1 VKNDKFDCKLNN
13 KIVMKIR
20 VLVFILGMGFLGLG
34 VQSQPV
40 SNLEIS
46 KMIESFKK
54 DPKGP
59 YQQIMWFCPDGSMV
73 PPKER
78 CPEPGG
84 VQHAKY
90 KDAVVRLAQTNHV
103 FLGQILATTPNEDFW
118 DASNHQ
124 SRLKQYLLEK
134 YLQTSD
140 NAWVLRRGQFYRGAI
155 QAEDESAWGINFFN
169 WLLADNE
176 AVKSQFYL
184 VREAVRSIPHMQE
197 TKSLQNIRSLSLL
210 IADTDV
216 EFMDARIKIHGQPD
230 RSDIERVKAYK
241 AKKYSKL
248 AEGTK
253 EQLDK
258 LIRELELYYQ
268 PVNLKDLERYVAKV
282 SANSKLKQSL
292 LNFTKQQVNT
302 IGEQRVKAISDLLY
316 QIREE
321 LLQESPS
328 NRLAFMDVSIQ
339 LESILFYELTSWKPE
354 SLKGVIELNEILAKA
369 ATACGYIEM
378 WEWQQVKDQL
388 QVPETANISLEV
400 LRKVHDSARGII
412 EWGTGMNSA
421 VFEETINL
429 FGAFEP
435 LTYHFTDD
443 RIRSSVLLPLGASVS
458 RLGDFMNVI
467 SNQSNEVMDIEN
479 QSHFRGLNPGFAKGE
494 LVVVEGNVEDVEVSK
509 DKIYLFSKPPA
520 DLKPVAGIATVSE
533 GNMVSHVQLLARN
546 LGIPNAVLSQQNL
559 SDLKKYSGTSVF
571 YVVSPKG
578 KVIIKPESKM
588 SDEEKKLFTLK
599 KRSEEKIRIPVER
612 IELNQTR
619 LVNLRNVNA
628 TKSGKLCGPKAANLG
643 QLKQLFPDQ
652 VVEGLVVPFGIFRKH
667 MDQLMPGGSVSY
679 WQFLNQTFQNAT
691 EKQNSGVSKTELDDF
706 VLAHLA
712 TLREAIKNMPLLP
725 DFREDLKQQFLAVFA
740 KPMGKTPV
748 FLRSDTNMEDLKD
761 FTGAGLNLTLFN
773 VLDSEKIVQGIKDVW
788 ASPYSE
794 RSYKWR
800 QSYLLNPENV
810 FPSIL
815 IIPSV
820 DVAYSGVLITKGVQ
834 SGNADEL
841 TIAFSRGAGGAVDGQ
856 AAQSYVLEAN
866 GTNRLLSPARESQ
879 YNSLPGT
886 GGTSKVGC
894 TFERSILSD
903 GNLQEI
909 RLFSK
914 KLQEKLKTAEG
925 VSSDGP
931 WDVELGFKNNKL
943 WLFQVRPFVENK
955 QAKASAYLQSISPEN
970 TVKQSISLTTILK

>member
-1 VKNDKFDCKLNN
+1 MKL
-13 KIVMKIR
+13 R
-20 VLVFILGMGFLGLG
+20 VLVFVLGICFWGI
-34 VQSQPV
+34 VAQAQPV

-73 PPKER
+73 APKMR

-84 VQHAKY
+84 VQRAKY

-118 DASNHQ
+118 DASNQQ

-134 YLQTSD
+134 YLQATD

-155 QAEDESAWGINFFN
+155 QAEDENAWGIKFCN
-169 WLLADNE
+169 WLLANE
-176 AVKSQFYL
+176 DALKSQFYL
-184 VREAVRSIPHMQE
+184 VREAVRGLPHMQE

-210 IADTDV
+210 IADSDV

-230 RSDIERVKAYK
+230 QSDIERVKAYK
-241 AKKYSKL
+241 TKKYTKL
-248 AEGTK
+248 EADTK
-253 EQLDK
+253 EQVDK
-258 LIRELELYYQ
+258 LIRELEVYYQ
-268 PVNLKDLERYVAKV
+268 PIHLKDLERYLVKV
-282 SANSKLKQSL
+282 PVSSKLKQSM
-292 LNFTKQQVNT
+292 LNFTKLQANT
-302 IGEQRVKAISDLLY
+302 KGEQRVKAVSDMLFE
-316 QIREE
+316 IREN
-321 LLQESPS
+321 LLQELPA
-328 NRLAFMDVSIQ
+328 NRLAFLDVSIQ
-339 LESILFYELTSWKPE
+339 LESILFYELTSWKPQ
-354 SLKGVIELNEILAKA
+354 SLKGVINLNEMLAKA
-369 ATACGYIEM
+369 ATACGYIEL
-378 WEWQQVKDQL
+378 WEWQQVKNDL
-388 QVPETANISLEV
+388 QAPDVSDISLETI
-400 LRKVHDSARGII
+400 RKVHDCARSII
-412 EWGTGMNSA
+412 EWGTGMNTA
-421 VFEETINL
+421 VFDETIST

-458 RLGDFMNVI
+458 RLGDFMNLI
-467 SNQSNEVMDIEN
+467 SMQSNEVMDIEN

-494 LVVVEGNVEDVEVSK
+494 LVVVEGNVDKIEVSK
-509 DKIYLFSKPPA
+509 EKIYLFSKPPS

-559 SDLKKYSGTSVF
+559 TDLKKYSGTSVF

-578 KVIIKPESKM
+578 KVIIKPESRM
-588 SDEEKKLFTLK
+588 TDEEKKLFVVK
-599 KRSEEKIRIPVER
+599 KRSEEKIRIPVEQ
-612 IELNQTR
+612 IDLNQTQ
-619 LVNLRNVNA
+619 LVNLRKVNA
-628 TKSGKLCGPKAANLG
+628 ANSGKLCGPKAANLG

-667 MDQLMPGGSVSY
+667 MDQAMPEVNLSY
-679 WQFLNQTFQNAT
+679 WQFLNQTFRVAT
-691 EKQNSGVSKTELDDF
+691 EKQKAGLPGIEVDEY
-706 VLAHLA
+706 VLGQLA
-712 TLREAIKNMPLLP
+712 TLSEAIKKMPLLP
-725 DFREDLKQQFLAVFA
+725 EFKEDIKQQFISVLG
-740 KPMGKTPV
+740 KPMGKVPV
-748 FLRSDTNMEDLKD
+748 FLRSDTNMEDLKS

-773 VLDSEKIVQGIKDVW
+773 VLDTEKIVQGIKDVW

-820 DVAYSGVLITKGVQ
+820 DVDYSGVLITKGVQ
-834 SGNADEL
+834 SGNTDEL

-856 AAQSYVLEAN
+856 VAQSHVLEASGVN
-866 GTNRLLSPARESQ
+866 KLLSPAREPS
-879 YNSLPGT
+879 YNGLPST
-886 GGTSKVGC
+886 GGTLKLSS
-894 TFERSILSD
+894 TFEKSILSME
-903 GNLQEI
+903 NLQEI
-909 RLFSK
+909 RVFAN
-914 KLQEKLKTAEG
+914 KLQEKLKTTEG
-925 VSSDGP
+925 VHSNGP

-955 QAKASAYLQSISPEN
+955 QAKASAYLQSVSPE
-970 TVKQSISLTTILK
+970 VKSVQSISLTTILK

>member
-1 VKNDKFDCKLNN
+1 
-13 KIVMKIR
+13 MR
-20 VLVFILGMGFLGLG
+20 VLLFVLGISFLGI
-34 VQSQPV
+34 VAQAQPV

-46 KMIESFKK
+46 KMVESFKK

-73 PPKER
+73 APKMR

-84 VQHAKY
+84 VQRAKY

-118 DASNHQ
+118 DKPNHQ
-124 SRLKQYLLEK
+124 SRLKQYLVEK
-134 YLQTSD
+134 YLQATD

-155 QAEDESAWGINFFN
+155 QAEDENAWGIKFFN
-169 WLLADNE
+169 WLLADDE
-176 AVKSQFYL
+176 AIKIQFYL
-184 VREAVRSIPHMQE
+184 LREAVRSVPHSQE

-210 IADTDV
+210 IADTDL

-230 RSDIERVKAYK
+230 QSDIERVKAYK
-241 AKKYSKL
+241 TKKYSKL
-248 AEGTK
+248 EAGTK
-253 EQLDK
+253 EQVDK
-258 LIRELELYYQ
+258 LIRELEVYYQ
-268 PVNLKDLERYVAKV
+268 PINLKDLERYVTKV
-282 SANSKLKQSL
+282 AVSSKLKQSL
-292 LNFTKQQVNT
+292 LNFTKQQANT
-302 IGEQRVKAISDLLY
+302 KGEQRVKAVSDLLFE
-316 QIREE
+316 IRENIS
-321 LLQESPS
+321 QEIPA

-339 LESILFYELTSWKPE
+339 LEGILFYELTSWKPQR
-354 SLKGVIELNEILAKA
+354 LKGVIDLNEVLAKA
-369 ATACGYIEM
+369 SAACGYIEM
-378 WEWQQVKDQL
+378 WEWYQVKNDL
-388 QVPETANISLEV
+388 QVADNSDISLETI
-400 LRKVHDSARGII
+400 RKVHDAARGII

-421 VFEETINL
+421 VFEETIHL

-435 LTYHFTDD
+435 LAYHFTDD

-458 RLGDFMNVI
+458 RLGDFMNLI
-467 SNQSNEVMDIEN
+467 SNQANEVMDIEN
-479 QSHFRGLNPGFAKGE
+479 QSHFRGLNPGFTKGE
-494 LVVVEGNVEDVEVSK
+494 LVVVEGNVENVKVSK

-588 SDEEKKLFTLK
+588 SDEEKKLFAVK
-599 KRSEEKIRIPVER
+599 KRSEEKIRIPVEK
-612 IELNQTR
+612 IDLNQTR
-619 LVNLRNVNA
+619 LVNLQKVNA
-628 TKSGKLCGPKAANLG
+628 TNSGKLCGPKAANLG

-667 MDQLMPGGSVSY
+667 MNQIMPGLNVSY
-679 WQFLNQTFQNAT
+679 WQFLNQTFQIAA
-691 EKQNSGVSKTELDDF
+691 EKQKATVSKTEIDEY
-706 VLAHLA
+706 VLAQLSI
-712 TLREAIKNMPLLP
+712 LREAIKKMPLLP
-725 DFREDLKQQFLAVFA
+725 EFNEDLRQQFTTAFG

-761 FTGAGLNLTLFN
+761 FTGAGLNLTHFN

-820 DVAYSGVLITKGVQ
+820 DVDYSGVLITKGVQ
-834 SGNADEL
+834 SGKTDEL

-856 AAQSYVLEAN
+856 AAQSHVLEAN
-866 GTNRLLSPARESQ
+866 GVNKLLSPAREPQ
-879 YNSLPGT
+879 YNSLPQT
-886 GGTSKVGC
+886 GGTLKRGC
-894 TFERSILSD
+894 TFEKSILSD
-903 GNLQEI
+903 ENLQEL
-909 RLFSK
+909 RVFSK
-914 KLQEKLKTAEG
+914 KLQEKLKTTEG
-925 VSSDGP
+925 VNSNGP

-955 QAKASAYLQSISPEN
+955 QAKSSAYLQSISPE
-970 TVKQSISLTTILK
+970 VKLVQSISLTTIIK